1 MTQVAV
7 NPVTFMMF
15 VNDPGLF
22 DENYR
27 RFVVGRL
34 RELLPIAEVPIRLLA
49 RPKTSRRPPSKRR
62 TPAQRNIA
70 AHGFVPEND
79 RERSA

>member
-7 NPVTFMMF
+7 NPVTFVMF

-27 RFVVGRL
+27 RFIASRL
-34 RELLPIAEVPIRLLA
+34 RELLPIPEVPIRLLA
-49 RPKTSRRPPSKRR
+49 RPKDTHRDHPK
-62 TPAQRNIA
+62 
-70 AHGFVPEND
+70 E
-79 RERSA
+79 